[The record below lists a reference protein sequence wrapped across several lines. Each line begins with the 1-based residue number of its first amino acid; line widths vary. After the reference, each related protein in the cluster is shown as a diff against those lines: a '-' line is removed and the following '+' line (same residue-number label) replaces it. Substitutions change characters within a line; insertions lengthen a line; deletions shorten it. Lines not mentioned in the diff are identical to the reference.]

1 MQRMRW
7 LTVGVVTA
15 VGIAGCAPVLTVQN
29 DSSFPVRVVVS
40 ASGNRQVLSPSPGQS
55 SSAEVGEG
63 AYSAYAIP
71 DAEWI
76 EYARLTR
83 RFLNDQLADADRLTG
98 EQLLEVIRRLKDI
111 ATRMQAYEG
120 AAGSTGACNGTVS
133 ADEVGLIRV
142 AVGADG
148 KLQLTCG

>member
-1 MQRMRW
+1 MKRNRW
-7 LTVGVVTA
+7 LAAGVVAA

-29 DSSFPVRVVVS
+29 DSPIPVRVMIS

>member
-7 LTVGVVTA
+7 LAAGVVA
-15 VGIAGCAPVLTVQN
+15 ALGIAGCAPGLTVQN
-29 DSSFPVRVVVS
+29 NSAILVRVVVS
-40 ASGNRQVLSPSPGQS
+40 ASGNSQVLSPSPGES
-55 SSAEVGEG
+55 SYAEVGEG

-83 RFLNDQLADADRLTG
+83 QYLNNQLANAYDLTG
-98 EQLLEVIRRLKDI
+98 SELLDVIRRLKDI
-111 ATRMQAYEG
+111 AARMQAYEG
-120 AAGSTGACNGTVS
+120 AEGSSGACRGTVS
-133 ADEVGLIRV
+133 AEKDGLIRV

>member
-1 MQRMRW
+1 MKRMRW
-7 LTVGVVTA
+7 LAAGVVAA

-29 DSSFPVRVVVS
+29 NSSIPVRVVVRG
-40 ASGNRQVLSPSPGQS
+40 SGNNQVLSPSPGES

-83 RFLNDQLADADRLTG
+83 RYLGDQLANADNLTG
-98 EQLLEVIRRLKDI
+98 AQLMDVIRRLKDI
-111 ATRMQAYEG
+111 AARMQAYEG
-120 AAGSTGACNGTVS
+120 AEGSSGACRGTVS
-133 ADEVGLIRV
+133 AEKDGLIRV